1 MNPKIH
7 LIIVSWKQPNILIP
21 CIDSILDSKT
31 DLTAITCVLNEG
43 CEKSAQHLTRNGINF
58 ISTNKNFGAQ
68 AVDFATRIFNAEY
81 TFFSNDDMI
90 FPPEWENE
98 MLEEINSDQNCSVS
112 MPLVEP
118 AWYGHPLAIGDKL
131 VENIDLEFDKIQN
144 FFWKKWS
151 EKAYSFPNLVTWN
164 HPIMVKTKDW
174 HTVGGYS
181 DNFNMEFW
189 PGHWTD
195 DYFAFRLFRFYDG
208 NFKFKHT
215 KKACVYHAQSKGMIK
230 NPHRVPESVF
240 TKFTGL
246 SANEFKKLA
255 HQYEPA

>member
-118 AWYGHPLAIGDKL
+118 L
-131 VENIDLEFDKIQN
+131 
-144 FFWKKWS
+144 
-151 EKAYSFPNLVTWN
+151 
-164 HPIMVKTKDW
+164 
-174 HTVGGYS
+174 
-181 DNFNMEFW
+181 
-189 PGHWTD
+189 
-195 DYFAFRLFRFYDG
+195 
-208 NFKFKHT
+208 
-215 KKACVYHAQSKGMIK
+215 GMDT
-230 NPHRVPESVF
+230 R
-240 TKFTGL
+240 
-246 SANEFKKLA
+246 
-255 HQYEPA
+255 